1 MKVMRSVAGVPGP
14 QRPAPTARQPRRLPG
29 DVRTTSPHAAAGGQ
43 VAAGTYARTHTHTH
57 KHTKHTLTHTYTQVQ
72 ARDEAS
78 GRDYFYNPVT
88 SETSWEK
95 PSAPVGV
102 CIPMP
107 KP

>member
-1 MKVMRSVAGVPGP
+1 
-14 QRPAPTARQPRRLPG
+14 
-29 DVRTTSPHAAAGGQ
+29 
-43 VAAGTYARTHTHTH
+43 
-57 KHTKHTLTHTYTQVQ
+57 VQ

-95 PSAPVGV
+95 PPAPAGV